1 MCKCYIGGVISKL
14 VYVDRH
20 VIDYL
25 MDVSIGCGAL
35 MVRLSS
41 VSCNMCNKMKIKVLM
56 YCVSAILVELG
67 AN

>member
-1 MCKCYIGGVISKL
+1 MIE
-14 VYVDRH
+14 
-20 VIDYL
+20 YL
-25 MDVSIGCGAL
+25 MDVAIGCGAL

-41 VSCNMCNKMKIKVLM
+41 GSCNMCNKMKIKVLM

>member
-1 MCKCYIGGVISKL
+1 MCKCYIGVVRSKL

-25 MDVSIGCGAL
+25 MDVAIGCGAL

-41 VSCNMCNKMKIKVLM
+41 VRYNMCNKMKIKVLM
-56 YCVSAILVELG
+56 YCVGAILVE
-67 AN
+67 